1 MATNA
6 AGDTAEGPAQQDTSE
21 HDSNPEGPAQQ
32 DTSEHGSNP

>member
-21 HDSNPEGPAQQ
+21 H
-32 DTSEHGSNP
+32 GSNP